1 MHGGLSAHERT
12 NRTDYEPSSGERTT
26 VRSEGGCSYFTAAT
40 VPDPLQSDLQVT
52 RFENVSNAE
61 QAAATNRAARGGDR
75 AMRDSRSFCRV
86 RFGRIA
92 AQSRADRPTKCFPD
106 ASLRLLLAHAFEA
119 SRRLQLVRSYE

>member
-1 MHGGLSAHERT
+1 MDFEWILSGSWVDGGWILGGFQVDLGDVEKYLKMCRPR
-12 NRTDYEPSSGERTT
+12 NRQLPRI
-26 VRSEGGCSYFTAAT
+26 
-40 VPDPLQSDLQVT
+40 
-52 RFENVSNAE
+52 
-61 QAAATNRAARGGDR
+61 AARGATERCGIR
-75 AMRDSRSFCRV
+75 GVFVV